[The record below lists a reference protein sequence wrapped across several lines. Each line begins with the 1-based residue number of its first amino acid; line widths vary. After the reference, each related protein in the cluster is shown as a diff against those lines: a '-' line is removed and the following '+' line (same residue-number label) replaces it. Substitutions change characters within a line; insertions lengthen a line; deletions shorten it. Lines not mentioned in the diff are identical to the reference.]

1 MVTFNTQHTHVSHF
15 LTVILGL
22 DESKTWAVD
31 SDVDDVGFLGEKA
44 NG

>member
-1 MVTFNTQHTHVSHF
+1 MVTFNTQHAHVSHF

-31 SDVDDVGFLGEKA
+31 SDVGFLGEKA
-44 NG
+44 SG